1 MRTSKSFERYP
12 EIFFRMKWWLAS
24 VLQGEV
30 PTAHFLTLTLPSYY
44 IIETRIQHNT
54 GNKTGG
60 QAVSFGPE
68 IDIKRQAFFL
78 QFFIFVISM
87 TFKICKLS

>member
-1 MRTSKSFERYP
+1 
-12 EIFFRMKWWLAS
+12 MKWWLAS

-68 IDIKRQAFFL
+68 IDIKR
-78 QFFIFVISM
+78 
-87 TFKICKLS
+87 